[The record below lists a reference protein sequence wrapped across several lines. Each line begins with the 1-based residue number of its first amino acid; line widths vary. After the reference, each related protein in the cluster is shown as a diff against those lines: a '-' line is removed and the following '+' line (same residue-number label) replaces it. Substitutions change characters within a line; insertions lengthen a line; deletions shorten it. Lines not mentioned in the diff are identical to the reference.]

1 MTLVSGPSQPYFAV
15 SSCGLVDPACTTGGP
30 FVETEDTAAPLSV
43 FRRNGVVVTL
53 VNVPSPSIIAA
64 ATGPGVSTL
73 SGGERLAAD
82 LAASKCYVKSHQDP
96 SGTDRQFARIL
107 QTSHSGIHRDSPR

>member
-64 ATGPGVSTL
+64 ATGTGVSPL
-73 SGGERLAAD
+73 SGGQAFAAD
-82 LAASKCYVKSHQDP
+82 LAASNVYVKSHQDR
-96 SGTDRQFARIL
+96 SGTDHQ
-107 QTSHSGIHRDSPR
+107 SPQIFQI